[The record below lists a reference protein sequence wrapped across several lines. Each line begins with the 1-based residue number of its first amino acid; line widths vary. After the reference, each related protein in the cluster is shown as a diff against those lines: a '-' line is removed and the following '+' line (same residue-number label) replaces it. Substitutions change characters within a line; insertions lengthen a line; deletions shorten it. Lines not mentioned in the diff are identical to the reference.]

1 MTKTRLVKYFEVF
14 LAVVV
19 LIATVY
25 YFVESTVY
33 LLSLDWSVTKTFY
46 EFINR
51 ILLISVGVEF
61 SRLLI
66 THDTHA
72 VTDLLVFAVARKL
85 LQPDISTNQLVL
97 YVIAFCLLA
106 FTDAMV
112 DKIRSGADRIG
123 MS

>member
-1 MTKTRLVKYFEVF
+1 MLMTKTKIVKYFEII

-19 LIATVY
+19 LLATVY
-25 YFVESTVY
+25 YFVESAIY
-33 LLSLDWSVTKTFY
+33 LLSLDWSITKTFY

-85 LQPDISTNQLVL
+85 LQPDISTNQLIL

-106 FTDAMV
+106 LTDALV
-112 DKIRSGADRIG
+112 DKIRAGTG
-123 MS
+123 KE

>member
-1 MTKTRLVKYFEVF
+1 MLMTKTKLVKYFEIF

-19 LIATVY
+19 LLATVY
-25 YFVESTVY
+25 YFAESVRY

-85 LQPDISTNQLVL
+85 LQPDIATNQVVL
-97 YVIAFCLLA
+97 YVLAFCLLA
-106 FTDAMV
+106 LTDAMV
-112 DKIRSGADRIG
+112 DRIRPNTAK
-123 MS
+123 